1 MTADTHRAA
10 RILIVDDNAMNVEL
24 TSYVLSAD
32 GLEVDSAEDGLAA
45 LDRVQAN
52 PPDLILLDIQM
63 PGLDGL
69 TLAHRLKSDPATR
82 HIVLVAFTAYAMKGD
97 DARMRAAGCDGYLSK
112 PIDVTKLAAQVREM
126 LPPGIGAAKD

>member
-1 MTADTHRAA
+1 VTVDTHRAA

-32 GLEVDSAEDGLAA
+32 GLEVDAAEDGLAA

-69 TLAHRLKSDPATR
+69 TLARRLKSDPATR

-126 LPPGIGAAKD
+126 LPPGIGSAIG

>member
-1 MTADTHRAA
+1 MTTSHAA
-10 RILIVDDNAMNVEL
+10 RILVVDDNAMNVEL

-32 GLEVDSAEDGLAA
+32 GLEVDTAEDGLAA

-69 TLAHRLKSDPATR
+69 TLAHRLKADPATR

-97 DARMRAAGCDGYLSK
+97 DARMRAAGCDGYISK
-112 PIDVTKLAAQVREM
+112 PIDVTKLAAQVRDM
-126 LPPGIGAAKD
+126 LPPEAGAPKA

>member
-1 MTADTHRAA
+1 MTVDTHRAA

-32 GLEVDSAEDGLAA
+32 GLEVDAAEDGLAA

-69 TLAHRLKSDPATR
+69 TLARRLKSDPATR

-126 LPPGIGAAKD
+126 LPPGIGTAIG

>member
-1 MTADTHRAA
+1 MTVDTHRAA

-32 GLEVDSAEDGLAA
+32 GLEVDAAEDGLAA

-69 TLAHRLKSDPATR
+69 TLARRLKSDPATR

-126 LPPGIGAAKD
+126 LPPGIGSAIG